1 MGGGCLVL
9 RGDPLWGPDPCLCG
23 AGRVSVAETA
33 LGPLHAV
40 RSVLCA
46 LAPQVRCPGPTP
58 ACQTCHSPVPSARSL
73 WGAPREVTAASWT
86 CLLPPTHRLQVG
98 CLPRASPRCP
108 RAPHLQQEKPRSA
121 RPRRNHRLPPGS
133 GPRPPRKKTRVAM
146 APSHGAEEPRGRPA
160 GDGWSTQRRQGSK
173 LKERLDS
180 RAHFA
185 KC

>member
-73 WGAPREVTAASWT
+73 WGAPPGGDGCFLDLFAA
-86 CLLPPTHRLQVG
+86 PYAQ
-98 CLPRASPRCP
+98 AS
-108 RAPHLQQEKPRSA
+108 
-121 RPRRNHRLPPGS
+121 G
-133 GPRPPRKKTRVAM
+133 RPPSPGLTQMPESTPPAAGK
-146 APSHGAEEPRGRPA
+146 APLSQAQEEPPA
-160 GDGWSTQRRQGSK
+160 TPREQPPAPEEEDKSGHGP
-173 LKERLDS
+173 
-180 RAHFA
+180 
-185 KC
+185 